1 MIQLTTREEIQP
13 GAIME
18 LSAIQLKRLMKTNPK
33 GIICILREE
42 EEEKGEPKKA
52 PKKTPKEQI
61 HELDIPPEMKNVLQL
76 HVDVFADL
84 PDGLPLP
91 RPVDHEIPLQP
102 IYQRTYKMGEL
113 ELRELRTQLELYLK
127 KGWIKPSTSPYG
139 APILFVKKKDGSL
152 RMCVDYQGLNAVTIK
167 NRYPLPHIEE
177 LLDCLHGAK
186 WFTKIDLQSGY
197 YQVCMALQDIDK
209 TAFRCRYGHFYWLV
223 MPFGLTNTPPT
234 FMAMMHEYFSKYLDN
249 FVIIFLDDILIFS
262 KSLPDHVK
270 HVSLIYKFC
279 LSKNCMPRLVS
290 ATFAGD
296 KSTF

>member
-1 MIQLTTREEIQP
+1 MGRECAVIKWYKLSLYTIQAYRKDLTFVVTELDHYDILLGKLWLTTKNPEIDWRCNTATFPWQGAMIQLTTREEIQP

-127 KGWIKPSTSPYG
+127 KG
-139 APILFVKKKDGSL
+139 
-152 RMCVDYQGLNAVTIK
+152 VDQ
-167 NRYPLPHIEE
+167 
-177 LLDCLHGAK
+177 AK
-186 WFTKIDLQSGY
+186 Y
-197 YQVCMALQDIDK
+197 
-209 TAFRCRYGHFYWLV
+209 
-223 MPFGLTNTPPT
+223 
-234 FMAMMHEYFSKYLDN
+234 
-249 FVIIFLDDILIFS
+249 
-262 KSLPDHVK
+262 KSLWCTNP
-270 HVSLIYKFC
+270 LC
-279 LSKNCMPRLVS
+279 
-290 ATFAGD
+290 
-296 KSTF
+296 